1 MVVTT
6 VNPLLVAALA
16 MMSRT
21 VSRVSKMTPRQ
32 ARRYMGKQSMLNG
45 VVLGGVGRLMGDAN
59 LDALATGLSLQ
70 VLLEDLIASAI
81 TAPAI
86 AQQQQGGGVRILLPP
101 LVGPPVMHRIIG
113 KFGGIAVGANLEK
126 ALILAQVI

>member
-1 MVVTT
+1 
-6 VNPLLVAALA
+6 
-16 MMSRT
+16 
-21 VSRVSKMTPRQ
+21 
-32 ARRYMGKQSMLNG
+32 MLNG